1 MTSAAILVLLVGEL
15 SAPLKPAL
23 ERALPVAF
31 VDQPTEVALGTQA
44 PPGRTVAWVTVKP
57 DEVEL
62 LLHTARVPGDLRRV
76 LRFSPTDADEER
88 ARTIA
93 FGLALLVRERAAALE
108 LATPDAGA
116 PTADAGVSE
125 PLGAAPADAGVA
137 PLPDWSASVRGVVS
151 VDPIAGAPGGG
162 ATLSA
167 HRVVARPGPLTLD
180 VGLGVGLSG
189 DGLLRNAA
197 PLIPAA
203 WASARLAVGAQRL
216 VPRLELGV
224 GAQWLVI
231 SRDGTLVSVTAQP
244 LFRAALELE
253 VHLVG
258 PHRVVVGA
266 STHATT
272 SSVEVPPPTNGN
284 PNGNPNGGNGN
295 GNVTTRGPL
304 WVRAELGYVVA
315 W

>member
-76 LRFSPTDADEER
+76 LRFSPADAEAER

-93 FGLALLVRERAAALE
+93 FGLALLVKERA
-108 LATPDAGA
+108 LAMDQTAPDAGQ
-116 PTADAGVSE
+116 PTADAGE
-125 PLGAAPADAGVA
+125 PTPVVA
-137 PLPDWSASVRGVVS
+137 PLADWSASVRGVLS

-167 HRVVARPGPLTLD
+167 HRVVARPGPLALD

-231 SRDGTLVSVTAQP
+231 SRDGALVSVTTQP